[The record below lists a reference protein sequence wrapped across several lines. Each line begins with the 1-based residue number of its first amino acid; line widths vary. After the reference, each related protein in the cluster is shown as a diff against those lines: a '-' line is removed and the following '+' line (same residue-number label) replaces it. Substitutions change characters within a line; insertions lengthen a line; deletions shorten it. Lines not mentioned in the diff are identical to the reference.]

1 LSHRSGSSSIESD
14 DDIGRRQPM
23 ERNIYSE
30 AGDSSSDE
38 SSNDSFTASEFEA
51 DEPKVSFSCDTIG
64 VFGQAWPFH

>member
-1 LSHRSGSSSIESD
+1 VYCRLSHRSASSSIDSD
-14 DDIGRRQPM
+14 DDITRRQPM

-51 DEPKVSFSCDTIG
+51 DEPKVSCLLLLILL
-64 VFGQAWPFH
+64 V